1 MDSTIDIA
9 QSLIRI
15 PQVITVAELTLGLV
29 LALLIFV
36 LIGHVLHGLGR
47 QTILYKAKPPV
58 KNWNRRFYPVIILLF
73 VILAGL
79 LLWLQHYKT
88 QL

>member
-36 LIGHVLHGLGR
+36 LIGHVLHGLGQ

-58 KNWNRRFYPVIILLF
+58 KNWNRRFYPAISLLLVIIA
-73 VILAGL
+73 VL
-79 LLWLQHYKT
+79 LLWLQHYRAS
-88 QL
+88 L